1 MIPNL
6 LILAAAALVPLVMGF
21 VWYNPKTFGNA
32 WMQAAEMTE
41 DKMKGANMPL
51 IFGLTYVFS
60 FLIAFAM
67 FFVVVHQAGYYS
79 VLVNEPG
86 FGEEGSDVMLM
97 ISQFME
103 QYGDNFRTFK
113 HGALHGGISGV
124 FFIMPIIAINAMFER
139 KGFKY
144 IAIHAGYWI
153 VSMIIMGG
161 IICQW
166 A

>member
-1 MIPNL
+1 M
-6 LILAAAALVPLVMGF
+6 
-21 VWYNPKTFGNA
+21 
-32 WMQAAEMTE
+32 
-41 DKMKGANMPL
+41 
-51 IFGLTYVFS
+51 
-60 FLIAFAM
+60 
-67 FFVVVHQAGYYS
+67 AG
-79 VLVNEPG
+79 EPG

-97 ISQFME
+97 IQQFMDKF
-103 QYGDNFRTFK
+103 GGHFRTFK
-113 HGALHGGISGV
+113 HGALHGGIMGTLLV
-124 FFIMPIIAINAMFER
+124 TPVIAINALFER